1 MNKQQLI
8 KPMKFGLLSRKLSIV
23 NYQLSILLVFF
34 LAVACGNSRRPG
46 LSDQELFA
54 QQEMADTLLQQSD
67 AGTYSVPSDVQYTES
82 RAIDPDRPPAIIDIE
97 TALHQ
102 GAEDIPLSN
111 IWTTVNYI
119 KTAIP
124 KDMRILDYV
133 IRDDTLF
140 VSGRTQDKNR
150 LCIVPYTLDGK
161 FLNIIWEVAPDG
173 ITRTYHPDIEEEP
186 MPVITAQEPTG
197 GTRVPPPPP
206 AESSWS
212 IGEEVININQLDFD
226 PTGKDIHYRSSR
238 WQDYEH
244 PEYRK
249 YIVSGLNGERKA
261 VRFRRF
267 SDAPHNTYYLPSAGW
282 FHVYETLD
290 EGFKK
295 SPWSLITF
303 SFDGDT
309 LCRFA
314 NYNPVTPVNVTAG
327 NGKDGLTAYF
337 YDDRLTFRTDYGDTI
352 FRVEFPDRILPVYA
366 INCGKYKLFAA
377 EGIRN
382 QIENKVYIE
391 NIMETQR
398 FLFISINAPTRE
410 EQVLL
415 FDKQMQTLR
424 KHRKESFSNDIDNG
438 PAFYPE
444 KIMPDGKTMACRYQ
458 SDYFQNNPLE
468 MINSLFP
475 SMGKNS
481 VVFML
486 VQ

>member
-1 MNKQQLI
+1 
-8 KPMKFGLLSRKLSIV
+8 MKAGVLKRKLSIV
-23 NYQLSILLVFF
+23 HYQLSILFVFF
-34 LAVACGNSRRPG
+34 LAVSCGRSRRLG
-46 LSDQELFA
+46 LSDQELFT
-54 QQEMADTLLQQSD
+54 QQETADTLLQQSD
-67 AGTYSVPSDVQYTES
+67 TGTYSVPSGVQYTES
-82 RAIDPDRPPAIIDIE
+82 RAIDPAQPPAVIDIE

-102 GAEDIPLSN
+102 EAEDIPLSS

-119 KTAIP
+119 KTTIP

-140 VSGRTQDKNR
+140 VSCRNQDTNR
-150 LCIVPYTLDGK
+150 QCIVPYTLDGK
-161 FLNIIWEVAPDG
+161 FLNIIWEVTSNG
-173 ITRTYHPDIEEEP
+173 ITQTYHPEIEEEP
-186 MPVITAQEPTG
+186 MPVITAQESTR
-197 GTRVPPPPP
+197 GTRMPPPPP
-206 AESSWS
+206 AMPPWS
-212 IGEEVININQLDFD
+212 KGEEIIFNIDFD
-226 PTGKDIHYRSSR
+226 DTGKDIHFTSTR
-238 WQDYEH
+238 WLDTEH

-249 YIVSGLNGERKA
+249 YVVSGLNGERKA
-261 VRFRRF
+261 VRFQRF
-267 SDAPHNTYYLPSAGW
+267 GDAPHGTYYLPAVGW
-282 FHVYETLD
+282 FHVYQTLD
-290 EGFKK
+290 EWFKK
-295 SPWSLITF
+295 SSWSLITF

-327 NGKDGLTAYF
+327 SGKDRLTAYF
-337 YDDRLTFRTDYGDTI
+337 YNDRLTFRTDYGDTI

-398 FLFISINAPTRE
+398 FLFIMINAPTRE

-415 FDKQMQTLR
+415 FDIQIQTLR
-424 KHRKESFSNDIDNG
+424 RHRKVRFSNDIDHG

-458 SDYFQNNPLE
+458 SDYFQNNPSD
-468 MINSLFP
+468 MIHSLFP

-481 VVFML
+481 VVFMI